1 MELARRFAAMPNR
14 EGRTIVFITFSG
26 EELGLL
32 GSRYFCNQPLFN
44 LVDWAAMINLDMV
57 GRMSQDQESKK
68 GKLQVEGTGSAKMW
82 DPLIEQLNAKY
93 DFKLVK
99 NPAVIPYSDHASF
112 YSKKVPVCFFWTG
125 YHPDYHA
132 PSDTADK
139 INVPD
144 MRRIVDMTEESVLF
158 LTTSKDRPE
167 YQQVKSQGLGRP
179 GGGNIPR
186 LGFAPAYGEEGEG
199 VLVDSV
205 TDGGP
210 AAKGGIKKGDR
221 IVEIAGKPV
230 KNLEAYMS
238 AMGGH
243 KAGENLEVTVL
254 REKKKI
260 TLKVKPE

>member
-14 EGRTIVFITFSG
+14 EGRKIVFMTFSG

-32 GSRYFCNQPLFN
+32 GSRHLCNQPLFD
-44 LVDWAAMINLDMV
+44 LVDWTAMINLDMV
-57 GRMSQDQESKK
+57 GRMSQDKDTKK
-68 GKLQVEGTGSAKMW
+68 GKLLVEGIGSAKMW
-82 DPLIEQLNAKY
+82 DPLLEQVNLKY
-93 DFKLVK
+93 DFKLAK
-99 NPAVIPYSDHASF
+99 NPSVIPYSDHASF
-112 YSKKVPVCFFWTG
+112 YAKKVPVCFFWTG

-132 PSDTADK
+132 PTDTADK

-144 MRRIVDMTEESVLF
+144 MRRIVDMTEEVMQF
-158 LTTSKDRPE
+158 LATTKDRPE
-167 YQQVKSQGLGRP
+167 YQQVKSQSPGRT
-179 GGGNIPR
+179 NVPR

-205 TDGGP
+205 SDGGP

-221 IVEIAGKPV
+221 IVEIGGKPV

-238 AMGGH
+238 VMGAQ
-243 KAGENLEVTVL
+243 KRGESIEVTVL
-254 REKKKI
+254 REKNKL